1 MIVILIGLKQKYA
14 TVIYLKLIA
23 IMFKDSNIYCHFAI
37 LAYFILDNTY
47 IAALSLKNAQVY
59 FYQTGKKIVVRGDSG
74 CQGVWPGCSRGI
86 CGDDGHMPCY
96 AKLDSEL
103 GLSGLDSWV
112 VQGRLQRSEMA
123 SLVKDG
129 GGPVGGQSPSP
140 A

>member
-1 MIVILIGLKQKYA
+1 MAGRFVGRAFQL
-14 TVIYLKLIA
+14 
-23 IMFKDSNIYCHFAI
+23 DS
-37 LAYFILDNTY
+37 
-47 IAALSLKNAQVY
+47 S
-59 FYQTGKKIVVRGDSG
+59 
-74 CQGVWPGCSRGI
+74 
-86 CGDDGHMPCY
+86 GDDGHMPCY